1 MNDLS
6 RTALQREIDD
16 LRAQLNEAKD
26 TLEAIR
32 NGEVDALVINDHN
45 GVSLFTLKSADRSYR
60 LFIEQMTEGAVTL
73 NSEGLIIYCNSQFAR
88 LVQRPLSKVMGTFFS
103 EYVWSEDLALFKELL
118 SRGWKSGIKS
128 ELKLIVDERRLDVQL
143 SLNVLEMDGDT
154 ALSIIITDLTNQK
167 DIERQ
172 LTSKNEELRKL
183 NEALI
188 ASNHDLQQ
196 FASVA
201 SHDLQEPLRKIQV
214 FSKFLKDKNSDG
226 LSDVS
231 KSYIDKIFTSSQ
243 RMKLLIVD
251 ILTYSKLSGDNILSD
266 TIDLGEIIEEIVDDF
281 DLRISEKNAQVEI
294 KGLCIVEGNKGQL
307 RQVFHN
313 LVSNALKFVSPK
325 RQPHIAIRL
334 EKPDPEEI
342 GILPSER
349 DNYCQ
354 VIVSDNGIG
363 FENNYSSSIFSLF
376 ETLNPK
382 GTYEG
387 SGIGL
392 AIAKKIV
399 EKHHG
404 FILAKSRIDEGSEF
418 SVILP
423 FKQPNSAR

>member
-1 MNDLS
+1 MNDHS
-6 RTALQREIDD
+6 SAALQSEIDQ
-16 LRAQLNEAKD
+16 LRAQLSEAKD

-32 NGEVDALVINDHN
+32 NGEVDALVVHEKN
-45 GVSLFTLKSADRSYR
+45 GFSLYTLKSADRAYR

-73 NSEGLIIYCNSQFAR
+73 NKEGLVIYCNSQFAR
-88 LVQRPLSKVMGTFFS
+88 LVQQPLSKVMGSLFTD
-103 EYVWSEDLALFKELL
+103 YIYKEDQALFAELI
-118 SRGWKSGIKS
+118 SRGWKSKIRA
-128 ELKLIVDERRLDVQL
+128 ELKLTVGSANLDVQL
-143 SLNVLEMDGDT
+143 SLNVIEMDDDT
-154 ALSIIITDLTNQK
+154 ALSVIITDLTSQK

-172 LTSKNEELRKL
+172 LMTKNDELRRL
-183 NEALI
+183 NDALV

-214 FSKFLKDKNSDG
+214 FSKFLKDKNYDD
-226 LSDVS
+226 LSESS
-231 KSYIDKIFTSSQ
+231 KTYIEKIFSSSQ

-251 ILTYSKLSGDNILSD
+251 ILTYSKLSADNFLSD
-266 TIDLGEIIEEIVDDF
+266 KVDLNEIISEIVEDF
-281 DLRISEKNAQVEI
+281 DLRISEKNAHIDVS
-294 KGLCIVEGNKGQL
+294 GLCVVEGNKGQL
-307 RQVFHN
+307 RQVFQN
-313 LVSNALKFVSPK
+313 LLSNSLKFMSPS
-325 RQPHIAIRL
+325 RDPRITIRL
-334 EKPDPEEI
+334 EKPDPGET

-349 DNYCQ
+349 DRYCQ
-354 VIVSDNGIG
+354 VIVTDNGIG
-363 FENNYSSSIFSLF
+363 FENDYSSSIFSLF

-404 FILAKSRIDEGSEF
+404 VILAKSEVDKGSSF

-423 FKQPNSAR
+423 FRQPGSAK